1 MRMCSISIVAVATM
15 LIAWISGP
23 AMAGEDPAGKQPFD
37 RVCKVCHGPEAEGG
51 AGPALVPFD
60 REVED
65 VMTIVRDG
73 TGQMPPISAERVSDE
88 EIAQIVAYLKT
99 LKPKA
104 DR

>member
-1 MRMCSISIVAVATM
+1 MMRIISVSIVAIATIS
-15 LIAWISGP
+15 LAWSSSP
-23 AMAGEDPAGKQPFD
+23 VRAAEDPPGKQVYD
-37 RVCKVCHGPEAEGG
+37 RVCKVCHGPDGEGD

-73 TGQMPPISAERVSDE
+73 TGQMPPVSAERVSDE

-99 LKPKA
+99 LKPK
-104 DR
+104 